1 MREHDVNM
9 FLMAN
14 KDYLPEDR
22 LPYLRSVLMNMDD
35 QAWAGLSMVT
45 FKSPVLM
52 LVISLLVGELGVDR
66 FLVGD
71 IALGLGKL
79 LTAGGCGVWWFIDL
93 FLIMNRTREKNW
105 QKLAMFL

>member
-1 MREHDVNM
+1 
-9 FLMAN
+9 
-14 KDYLPEDR
+14 
-22 LPYLRSVLMNMDD
+22 MNMDD

-93 FLIMNRTREKNW
+93 FLIMSRTREKNW